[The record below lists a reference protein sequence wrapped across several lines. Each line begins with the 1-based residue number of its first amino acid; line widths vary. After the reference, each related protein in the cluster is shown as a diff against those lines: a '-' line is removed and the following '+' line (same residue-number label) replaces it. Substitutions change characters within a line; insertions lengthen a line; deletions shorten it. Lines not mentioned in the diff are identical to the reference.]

1 MSAFLRSL
9 GKCSLFRW
17 AGLLVGLP
25 AALFLLVALGL
36 CLWGVVE
43 DDAPADAAVV
53 LGNAVEP
60 DGTLSPRF
68 RARLDRALEL
78 YRQGTVRLII
88 VSGAVGREGHDE
100 AEVGTTYLA
109 AQGVPAE
116 ALVADSTG
124 RNTRATAEFTAA
136 FAETHDLKW
145 VIAVSQYFH
154 LPRCRLAFAEAGL
167 EDVGASYAR
176 YLEWRDI
183 YSIAREVPAVAA
195 YWLGV
200 R

>member
-1 MSAFLRSL
+1 MSASSRPR
-9 GKCSLFRW
+9 GNHYLFRW

-25 AALFLLVALGL
+25 AVFFLLTALGL
-36 CLWGVVE
+36 CLWGVIE

-78 YRQGTVRLII
+78 YRQGKVRLVI

-100 AEVGTTYLA
+100 AEVGTAYLA
-109 AQGVPAE
+109 GHGVPAE
-116 ALVADSTG
+116 ALVADSNG

-136 FAETHDLKW
+136 FVEAHGLKR

-176 YLEWRDI
+176 YVEWRDI
-183 YSIAREVPAVAA
+183 YSVAREVPAVAA

>member
-1 MSAFLRSL
+1 MSVSSRSCDKGSFL
-9 GKCSLFRW
+9 RW
-17 AGLLVGLP
+17 AGLFVGLP
-25 AALFLLVALGL
+25 TTLFLSVAVSL
-36 CLWGVVE
+36 CLWGLVE
-43 DDAPADAAVV
+43 DDAQADAAVV

-68 RARLDRALEL
+68 QARLDRALDL
-78 YRQGTVRLII
+78 YREGKVRLLI
-88 VSGAVGREGHDE
+88 VSGGVGREGHDE
-100 AEVGTTYLA
+100 AEAGAAYLA
-109 AQGVPAE
+109 GRGVPAG
-116 ALVADSTG
+116 ALVADSNG

-136 FAETHDLKW
+136 FAEAHNLKR

-176 YLEWRDI
+176 YVEWRDI
-183 YSIAREVPAVAA
+183 YSVAREVPAVAA